1 MSSHAK
7 QLIGAILLRQQ
18 AVSPRQLEGALRSR
32 RRGDPP
38 LASMLTEMGVISE
51 TEALKALSEQSGCPA
66 IDLNQVCIRLV
77 DLRFIP
83 RELAERHYVLPVLV
97 KGNRMFVAMTDPTD
111 QRLLQELEMVSGKR
125 AFPYISLKATLRRI
139 IADAYT
145 GRDAGEKHY
154 VGSTCPPETLRK
166 AGIKLRAGQA
176 KQQSSHPQ
184 PSSRAQSSSS
194 TPPRRMVGTLD
205 EAPSV
210 QFEKRLRPSYP
221 AMRIQV
227 QDTAVLVNDAF
238 ANAAPS
244 EHQTLLEEPSISEIN
259 RALSRPPVPQPQ
271 SERQIML
278 VVDPDERTRALI
290 AGVFRERGYRV
301 LEADRGDTALQMVR
315 DHRPDVAILEAT
327 LPKVHG
333 FQVTR
338 ELKRGE
344 RYGGVRI
351 IMISELYRGWRF
363 AQDLKN
369 NYGVDEFVEKPLD
382 IDELV
387 HAVEK
392 AQREGP
398 PRSVRVSEEAR
409 PHIEAGVAAYRDGKL
424 EVALEHLQAGK
435 EADPLD
441 VKVRFHLGLLYGKMG
456 KIYDAIQELETA
468 LSIHAD
474 YFPALKNLG
483 VLYQNAGFRN
493 KAIEMWERCLA
504 NAPDEATRQKIKEM
518 LVAVL

>member
-1 MSSHAK
+1 MSSDK
-7 QLIGAILLRQQ
+7 KKLIGAILLRQR
-18 AVSPRQLEGALRSR
+18 AVSPRALEEALRNR

-38 LASMLTEMGVISE
+38 LASKLTEMGVIRE

-66 IDLNQVCIRLV
+66 IDLNQVCIRLT
-77 DLRFIP
+77 DLNVVP

-97 KGNRMFVAMTDPTD
+97 KGNRMFVAMADPTD
-111 QRLLQELEMVSGKR
+111 RRLLQEIEMVSGKR
-125 AFPYISLKATLRRI
+125 AFPYISLKSTLRRVI
-139 IADAYT
+139 TESYT
-145 GRDAGEKHY
+145 KREAGERHY
-154 VGSTCPPETLRK
+154 VGPSCPPETLRK
-166 AGIKLRAGQA
+166 AGIRRPTQTQRPTG
-176 KQQSSHPQ
+176 P
-184 PSSRAQSSSS
+184 PS
-194 TPPRRMVGTLD
+194 RRMASTLD
-205 EAPSV
+205 EAPSA

-227 QDTAVLVNDAF
+227 QDTAVVVDDAF

-244 EHQTLLEEPSISEIN
+244 EHQTLLEDPSISEIN
-259 RALSRPPVPQPQ
+259 RVLGGTQDAPQPR

-278 VVDPDERTRALI
+278 VVDPDERSRTLVAT
-290 AGVFRERGYRV
+290 VFRERGYRV

-338 ELKRGE
+338 ELKRSE
-344 RYGGVRI
+344 RYGGVRV

-369 NYGVDEFVEKPLD
+369 NYGVDEFVEKPFD
-382 IDELV
+382 VDELV

-392 AQREGP
+392 AQREGGG
-398 PRSVRVSEEAR
+398 PRSIRASEEAR
-409 PHIEAGVAAYRDGKL
+409 PFIEAGVAAYRDGDLDK
-424 EVALEHLQAGK
+424 ALEHLHAGK

-441 VKVRFHLGLLYGKMG
+441 VKVRFHLGLLFGKMG

-468 LSIHAD
+468 LSIHSD

-504 NAPDEATRQKIKEM
+504 NAPDDATREAIKKM